1 MVRTSIAFVTVLA
14 CHPSAT
20 VESTMPVANL
30 QTYRT
35 VAVRV
40 HANANVARGETRLLE
55 TSVLARLQQQCGF
68 EQINGAGAPDV
79 TLDLNITNTGRGGS
93 GWIQNQN
100 QATLDALVVLADGQ
114 NGELLGTVRVHGQSS
129 GIVIN
134 SAPENEAIDVVAKT
148 IADLLAKSGCSGP
161 RIARVVEP
169 PPPPP
174 PQAPD
179 ESHRAEAEAFNDQG
193 KEKLQTADM
202 PAALVLFQQA
212 NTVLPDAR
220 YEFNVCITLAAQ
232 EQWAGADAACRKART
247 MNPPER
253 LVTKIDH
260 RLELIQH
267 HQ

>member
-1 MVRTSIAFVTVLA
+1 
-14 CHPSAT
+14 
-20 VESTMPVANL
+20 MPVANL
-30 QTYRT
+30 ATYRT

-40 HANANVARGETRLLE
+40 HANTYVARGETSLLE
-55 TSVLARLQQQCGF
+55 RSVLARLQQQCGF

-93 GWIQNQN
+93 GWISNAN
-100 QATLDALVVLADGQ
+100 QATLDTLVVLADGQ

-129 GIVIN
+129 GIIMNNVP
-134 SAPENEAIDVVAKT
+134 PENEAIDVVCAKT

-161 RIARVVEP
+161 RVARVAEP
-169 PPPPP
+169 PNPTPPTPTPGDHVAPP
-174 PQAPD
+174 PD
-179 ESHRAEAEAFNDQG
+179 ESHRAEAEALNDKG
-193 KEKLQTADM
+193 KEKLQNADM
-202 PAALVLFQQA
+202 PGALALFQEA
-212 NTVLPDAR
+212 NAVLPDAR

-232 EQWAGADAACRKART
+232 EQWAPADAACHKARA

-260 RLELIQH
+260 RLDLIQH